1 MKKLVKKL
9 FAIFSLKV
17 TRVNELHD
25 LGLYKN
31 RFERIKNSENLY
43 LKDFD
48 LVINPQK
55 HRYVLQG
62 IRFMNTLRTRYNAR
76 FFFDKEDLLIA
87 AINGINYNI
96 QTFEELFILNE
107 IFNNMVYNFITP
119 KEFAV
124 IDIGMNVGFTS
135 LYLAKNT
142 NCRATYSF
150 EPFKATF
157 EQALFNI
164 ALNPEFAG
172 KINAF
177 NYGLGNEKR
186 KIEIDYDVSIKGNMG
201 INGIPDYLVGQAL
214 QIVKDEIDI
223 RNAAEILQPIIATI
237 KAQKLDILLKVDCE
251 GSEYEI
257 FDSLNQSQLLRQFN
271 AIAMEWHVNG
281 PDLLISHLKQAG
293 YSIFS
298 FNPADSG
305 AGMIYAVKQ

>member
-1 MKKLVKKL
+1 LKKLVKKL

-25 LGLYKN
+25 FGLYKN

-124 IDIGMNVGFTS
+124 IDIGMNVGFT
-135 LYLAKNT
+135 
-142 NCRATYSF
+142 RA
-150 EPFKATF
+150 
-157 EQALFNI
+157 
-164 ALNPEFAG
+164 
-172 KINAF
+172 
-177 NYGLGNEKR
+177 
-186 KIEIDYDVSIKGNMG
+186 
-201 INGIPDYLVGQAL
+201 
-214 QIVKDEIDI
+214 
-223 RNAAEILQPIIATI
+223 
-237 KAQKLDILLKVDCE
+237 
-251 GSEYEI
+251 
-257 FDSLNQSQLLRQFN
+257 
-271 AIAMEWHVNG
+271 W
-281 PDLLISHLKQAG
+281 
-293 YSIFS
+293 
-298 FNPADSG
+298 
-305 AGMIYAVKQ
+305 